1 MFDSYF
7 IDAIEEEYEDIMHKP
22 NLLEDADPVN
32 HHIRMSSKVTEPC
45 KPYHR
50 HLRNDKNSFKNVTTS
65 SNIYHKEIR
74 CCKLS
79 SRKKYRP
86 RHCVHN
92 IKRPY
97 LDFEKMQ
104 KVSY

>member
-1 MFDSYF
+1 MNKKEKADT
-7 IDAIEEEYEDIMHKP
+7 KRNP
-22 NLLEDADPVN
+22 NLLNGEKPVSL
-32 HHIRMSSKVTEPC
+32 HHAMSSRAPVSCT
-45 KPYHR
+45 PYHR
-50 HLRNDKNSFKNVTTS
+50 HLRNDTTNLKNVTTS

-86 RHCVHN
+86 RHCAHN

-104 KVSY
+104 KVGY